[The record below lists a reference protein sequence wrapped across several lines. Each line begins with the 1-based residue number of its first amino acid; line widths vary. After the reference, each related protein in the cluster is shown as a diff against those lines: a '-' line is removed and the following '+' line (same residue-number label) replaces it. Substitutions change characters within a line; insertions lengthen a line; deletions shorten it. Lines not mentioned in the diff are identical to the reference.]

1 MIGKIG
7 GCIGK
12 VVIFILVVWLMML
25 VSKSA
30 SAQEDPTPTSTP
42 LSTSTPTETATAI
55 VTFTPESPTATITA
69 VPPTFTP
76 IPTTETTPTPVPG
89 DAYEN
94 DAPPYAPIYIGPQ
107 LRSFYPAADV
117 DYVRYRLKANIIT
130 YFETHDLTGEADTI
144 VCVYRDD
151 DGYLTEN
158 DPLLGCDDDSGSGL
172 SSYLTLSTSADMD
185 VTITIHNQ
193 AIGYAPPVGYSF
205 RVIAGPNATPTMT
218 PKPPTATPRGLQP
231 PATPYPTYTPYPT
244 ITAVPATPVPTT
256 KPILASNYSARP
268 APTTAPKPILYVSIY
283 TDANEDHFMD
293 SSEEADNVRVILST
307 LDRQWQMETYA
318 VDGIASFVAGDDFP
332 VGQDEVLVRVPYLH
346 RNGTFKLDDDQA
358 TTAEIALEPVV
369 YPVYLP

>member
-25 VSKSA
+25 IAKSA

-42 LSTSTPTETATAI
+42 LSTSTPTETAT
-55 VTFTPESPTATITA
+55 TTPEPPTATLM
-69 VPPTFTP
+69 PTHTSTVTF
-76 IPTTETTPTPVPG
+76 TPVPG

-94 DAPPYAPIYIGPQ
+94 DTPPHAPIYIGPQ
-107 LRSFYPAADV
+107 LRSFYPAEDI
-117 DYVRYRLKANIIT
+117 DYVRYRLKSNIIT

-158 DPLLGCDDDSGSGL
+158 DPLLGCDDDGGFGL
-172 SSYLTLSTSADMD
+172 SSYLTLSVSADMD
-185 VTITIHNQ
+185 VSITIQNQ

-205 RVIAGPNATPTMT
+205 RIIAGPNATPTMT
-218 PKPPTATPRGLQP
+218 PKPPTSTPRPLQQ

-244 ITAVPATPVPTT
+244 ITAVPATPIPTT
-256 KPILASNYSARP
+256 KPMPISNYSARP
-268 APTTAPKPILYVSIY
+268 AATAVPKPILYVSIY
-283 TDANEDHFMD
+283 TDTNEDHFMD
-293 SSEEADNVRVILST
+293 NSEGADDVRVILST

-318 VDGIASFVAGDDFP
+318 VDGMASFIAGDDFP
-332 VGQDEVLVRVPYLH
+332 ASQDEVLVRVPYLH
-346 RNGTFKLDDDQA
+346 RNGTFKLDDEQA